1 MAAASQKGQQLRR
14 SGAQTPFGPVAGD
27 GIADFLAGGE
37 THAQSPLQGF
47 GFGGEA
53 GFQGNGAFDAADAPR
68 RPEEVSA
75 LSQMVHDKGGPA

>member
-14 SGAQTPFGPVAGD
+14 SGAQSAFGAVAGD

-37 THAQSPLQGF
+37 AYAQPAGQGLRL
-47 GFGGEA
+47 GSGA
-53 GFQGNGAFDAADAPR
+53 GFQGDSAFDAADSPR
-68 RPEEVSA
+68 CPEEVSA